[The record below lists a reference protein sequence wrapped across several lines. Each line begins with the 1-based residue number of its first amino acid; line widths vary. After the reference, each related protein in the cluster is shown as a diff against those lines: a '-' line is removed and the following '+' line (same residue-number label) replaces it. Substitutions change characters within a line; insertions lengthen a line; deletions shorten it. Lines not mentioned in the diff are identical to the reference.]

1 MTEILVLC
9 RANICRSPMASALL
23 ARELTA
29 AELTAP
35 GDPVLVRS
43 AATAGRDGIPPP
55 AEVVSVMAVYGL
67 DVSGHRSHATTGA
80 GLILAMTREQLRH
93 AVVVAPATWP
103 RAFTLREV
111 VRRGDLAGRRLPGET
126 LPGWLARVHAGRSRT
141 ALLGESA
148 QDDIADPIGGPL
160 SGYEQTAAE
169 LCQLTGRLA
178 DLCWAARTAEPG
190 RTGPLTGRPIRT
202 GRPA

>member
-9 RANICRSPMASALL
+9 TANICRSPMASALL

-29 AELTAP
+29 A

-43 AATAGRDGIPPP
+43 AATAGHDGIPPP

-67 DVSGHRSHATTGA
+67 DVSGHRSRAATAADLAGA

-111 VRRGDLAGRRLPGET
+111 IRRGDLAGRRLPGET
-126 LPGWLARVHAGRSRT
+126 LPGWLARVQAGRSRA
-141 ALLGESA
+141 ALLGDSA

-160 SGYEQTAAE
+160 SGYRQTAAE

-178 DLCWAARTAEPG
+178 DLCWGAPTAEPG
-190 RTGPLTGRPIRT
+190 RTGPLTGHPIRT